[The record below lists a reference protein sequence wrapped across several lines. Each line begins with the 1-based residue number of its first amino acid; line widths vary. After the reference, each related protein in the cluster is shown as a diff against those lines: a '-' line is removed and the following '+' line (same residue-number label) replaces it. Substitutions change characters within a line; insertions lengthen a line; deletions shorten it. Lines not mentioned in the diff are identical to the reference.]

1 MNDEKKKVIVLPF
14 PNQKF
19 HIRKEGSQTYAPH
32 PGTAIKIENKLYEIV
47 NHYFKDEKHFYV
59 LEPWNDSFT
68 IRTII
73 EWNKEEEKKFK
84 EEYLKEK
91 KKEVKRKFAWA
102 FQIFFGFLPPN
113 YQEKLAEKIGLDPL
127 KATFWSALF
136 EFLFSL
142 CIFVL
147 NIISQ
152 YVSIYGTHIKFV
164 PKWLVALSFL
174 TLIEGMLRLIYTI
187 SSNEPI
193 GSFLFSFLNLKFK
206 RKKNIFQEDYFK
218 ETSDNLIVETPYEK
232 KHWEEWGGINFNGQ
246 NYFLNNKVIKENFFI
261 YNFMK
266 TTNNYP
272 EVSYETEKKYNT
284 RSDSSLVFALL
295 WGYLSKEF
303 QNELKKFGRY
313 KPEKFTQIS
322 FFFNLFASSV
332 IFTSKI
338 SKILFSNFYLFDF
351 FASIIA
357 LYLFIES
364 LKRLINFYG
373 KGEISG
379 SFLGF
384 LFKPLYHILFK

>member
-1 MNDEKKKVIVLPF
+1 MNDRDIKVIALPF

-19 HIRKEGSQTYAPH
+19 HIRKKGDQFHAPH
-32 PGTAIKIENKLYEIV
+32 PGTAVKIEDKLYEIV
-47 NHYFKDEKHFYV
+47 NYYFKDEKHFYV

-91 KKEVKRKFAWA
+91 KKEIKAKIA
-102 FQIFFGFLPPN
+102 FIFQVFLGFLPQN

-142 CIFVL
+142 SIVVL
-147 NIISQ
+147 NIILQ
-152 YVSIYGTHIKFV
+152 FF
-164 PKWLVALSFL
+164 PKWLVILFFFS
-174 TLIEGMLRLIYTI
+174 LIEGALRLIYTI
-187 SSNEPI
+187 SSSEPI
-193 GSFLFSFLNLKFK
+193 GSFFFSFLNLKFK
-206 RKKNIFQEDYFK
+206 REKNIFQEDYFK
-218 ETSDNLIVETPYEK
+218 ETSDGLIVETPYEK
-232 KHWEEWGGINFNGQ
+232 KHWEEWGGINFNGE
-246 NYFLNNKVIKENFFI
+246 NYFIAEKIIKENFFI
-261 YNFMK
+261 YHFSK

-272 EVSYETEKKYNT
+272 KTNIEMEKKYNIC
-284 RSDSSLVFALL
+284 SDYSIVFAPF
-295 WGYLSKEF
+295 WGYLSKEY
-303 QNELKKFGRY
+303 QDELKKYGRY
-313 KPEKFTQIS
+313 KPEKFTKIS

-332 IFTSKI
+332 IFTSRV
-338 SKILFSNFYLFDF
+338 SKILFSNFYVFDF
-351 FASIIA
+351 FLSIVA

-373 KGEISG
+373 KKEISG

-384 LFKPLYHILFK
+384 LFKPFYYILFK